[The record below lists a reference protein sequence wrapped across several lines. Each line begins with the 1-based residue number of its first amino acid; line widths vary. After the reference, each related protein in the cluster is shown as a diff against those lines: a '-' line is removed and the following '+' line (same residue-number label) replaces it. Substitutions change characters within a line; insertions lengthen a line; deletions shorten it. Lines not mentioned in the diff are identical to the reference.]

1 MHKKLLLTPF
11 AVRREQELKQLYE
24 KIAREFP
31 FVAKQGLKPGQ
42 KVSWLGGELP
52 RAFEEGMDLAKQQPE
67 NCLNLN
73 IISA

>member
-42 KVSWLGGELP
+42 KVSELGGELP
-52 RAFEEGMDLAKQQPE
+52 RAFEERMDLAKQQPE